1 MRVAVVGTGYV
12 GLVTGVVLADLGND
26 VICVDN
32 NPEKLEKLR
41 AGIPTIYEPGLEEI
55 MKRVLSEGFLTI
67 SDSIADATR
76 KSEIV
81 FIAVG
86 TPPDADGSPDLS
98 AVRAVAHSIAEAIDK
113 PTVVVNKS
121 TVPVGSGELVE
132 EIIRSHG
139 VDPTLFDVVSNPEF
153 LREGSAISDTLRPD
167 RIVIGS
173 KRREAA
179 VKLVELYAALER
191 PMQITDL
198 NSAELIK
205 YASNSFLAM
214 KISFINAI
222 SRICEECGA
231 DVGDVAKGVGA
242 DSRIG
247 SQFLNAGLGWGG
259 SCFPKDVQGLM
270 KTAEKYHYDFG
281 LVREVIEI
289 NDSQTPH
296 FLQRIEDRL
305 GGLEG
310 KFLGILGLAFKPNT
324 DDIRDARSLLI
335 IEHFLSKGA
344 KIKAYD
350 PVARDAVA
358 KIFPQIEYSRT
369 AYDVAEGVDALVLIT
384 EWNEFRQLDLSRLA
398 IGMKQP
404 ILFDGRRVFSREMIE
419 RKGFEYITIGSYVW
433 SIFTRTS
440 FRRLTTE
447 FEILRS
453 PWP

>member
-1 MRVAVVGTGYV
+1 MRVAVIGTGYV

-55 MKRVLSEGFLTI
+55 MKRVISEGFLQI

-121 TVPVGSGELVE
+121 TVPVGSGDMVE

-139 VDPTLFDVVSNPEF
+139 VDPALFDVVSNPEF

-205 YASNSFLAM
+205 YASNTFLAM

-242 DSRIG
+242 AARIG
-247 SQFLNAGLGWGG
+247 PQFLNAGLGWGG
-259 SCFPKDVQGLM
+259 SCFPKDVQGLL
-270 KTAEKYHYDFG
+270 KTAEKYGYDFG
-281 LVREVIEI
+281 LVKEVIDI

-296 FLQRIEDRL
+296 FLARIEKRL
-305 GGLEG
+305 DGLDG
-310 KFLGILGLAFKPNT
+310 KTIGILGLAFKPNT

-335 IEHFLSKGA
+335 IEHLLSKGA
-344 KIKAYD
+344 SVKAYD
-350 PVARDAVA
+350 PVAKDAVA
-358 KIFPQIEYSRT
+358 KIFPNIEYSRT
-369 AYDVAEGVDALVLIT
+369 AYEVGEGVDALILIT
-384 EWNEFRQLDLSRLA
+384 EWNEFRQLDLARLA
-398 IGMKQP
+398 ASMKQP
-404 ILFDGRRVFSREMIE
+404 VLFDGRRVYSRANIE
-419 RKGFEYITIGSYVW
+419 RKGIEYFTIGS
-433 SIFTRTS
+433 
-440 FRRLTTE
+440 
-447 FEILRS
+447 
-453 PWP
+453 

>member
-1 MRVAVVGTGYV
+1 M

-32 NPEKLEKLR
+32 NPEKLTKLR

-55 MKRVLSEGFLTI
+55 MKRVISEGFLQI

-121 TVPVGSGELVE
+121 TVPVGSGDMVE

-205 YASNSFLAM
+205 YASNTFLAM

-242 DSRIG
+242 DARIG
-247 SQFLNAGLGWGG
+247 PQFLNAGLGWGG
-259 SCFPKDVQGLM
+259 SCFPKDVQGLL
-270 KTAEKYHYDFG
+270 KTAEKYGYDFG
-281 LVREVIEI
+281 LVKEVIDI

-296 FLQRIEDRL
+296 FLERIEKRL
-305 GGLEG
+305 DGLAG
-310 KFLGILGLAFKPNT
+310 KTIGILGLAFKPNT

-335 IEHFLSKGA
+335 IEHLLSKGA
-344 KIKAYD
+344 IVKAYD
-350 PVARDAVA
+350 PVAKDAVA
-358 KIFPQIEYSRT
+358 KVFPDIEYSRT
-369 AYDVAEGVDALVLIT
+369 AYEVGEGVDALILIT
-384 EWNEFRQLDLSRLA
+384 EWNEFRQLDLARLA
-398 IGMKQP
+398 ASMKQP
-404 ILFDGRRVFSREMIE
+404 LLFDGRRVYSRANIE
-419 RKGFEYITIGSYVW
+419 RKGIEYFTIGS
-433 SIFTRTS
+433 
-440 FRRLTTE
+440 
-447 FEILRS
+447 
-453 PWP
+453 